1 MAESQN
7 RTVKLSEAKKYIKHH
22 FNQKRPVFIWGQPG
36 IGKSDL
42 IYGIANELKN
52 SYVIDV
58 RLPLWE
64 PTDIKGIP
72 YYNSNTDSM
81 QWAAPAELPSK
92 EFASNYD
99 TVILFLDELNGAAPS
114 VQAAAYQLIL
124 NRRVGEYVLPDN
136 VVMVAAGNRES
147 DKGVSYRMPKPLANR
162 FLHYEIRVDFDDW
175 QQWALGEGIHPDVV
189 GYLTFSKKDLN
200 SFDASSNERSFATP
214 RSWSFVSELLKD
226 ADGFTDNEVTDM
238 VSSAVGEG
246 IALQFNAHR
255 AVSSTLPDPS
265 LILAGKIDNLKTKE
279 ISAMYSLATSLAYEL
294 KTIYDNIG
302 RSEEETQEHFNES
315 LDNMLAFCMKNF
327 EPEMSIMS
335 VRVLATKYGMKLP
348 LRKLKHGKEFFD
360 KYGDL
365 VLAAA

>member
-1 MAESQN
+1 MADTQTRN
-7 RTVKLSEAKKYIKHH
+7 VKLSEAKKYIKHH
-22 FNQKRPVFIWGQPG
+22 FKQKRPVFIWGQPG

-42 IYGIANELKN
+42 IFGIAEEMKN
-52 SYVIDV
+52 AQVIDV

-72 YYNSNTDSM
+72 YYNSTSDSM
-81 QWAAPAELPSK
+81 EWAAPAELPSK

-124 NRRVGEYVLPDN
+124 NRRVGTYQLPDN

-175 QQWALGEGIHPDVV
+175 QKWALEKGIHPDVV

-200 SFDASSNERSFATP
+200 SFDPSSNERSFATP
-214 RSWSFVSELLKD
+214 RSWSFVSELLGD
-226 ADGFTDNEVTDM
+226 ADEFTDEEITDM
-238 VSSAVGEG
+238 VSAAVGEG

-294 KTIYDNIG
+294 KTVYDLIG
-302 RSEEETQEHFNES
+302 KDYTQDDFNEM
-315 LDNMLAFCMKNF
+315 LDNMMAFCMNNF

-335 VRVLATKYGMKLP
+335 IRVLATQYKMKLP
-348 LRKLKHGKEFFD
+348 FRKIKSGKAFFE

-365 VLAAA
+365 VIAAG